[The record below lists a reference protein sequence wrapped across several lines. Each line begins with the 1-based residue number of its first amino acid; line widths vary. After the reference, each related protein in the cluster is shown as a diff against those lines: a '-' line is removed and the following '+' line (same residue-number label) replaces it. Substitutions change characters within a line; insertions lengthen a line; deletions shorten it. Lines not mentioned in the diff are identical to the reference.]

1 MLIPGITDK
10 EEYLSQLNA
19 FIKTL
24 KNVER
29 VEILPYHTLG
39 TFKYDKLNI
48 EYPLKGIEPPSK
60 DSIEKA
66 TAILMQ
72 GLEL

>member
-1 MLIPGITDK
+1 M
-10 EEYLSQLNA
+10 QLNS

-39 TFKYDKLNI
+39 TFKYEKLNI
-48 EYPLKGIEPPSK
+48 AYPLKGVESPSK
-60 DSIEKA
+60 ESIDKA
-66 TAILMQ
+66 NAILMK